1 MEYHH
6 ADGVYIYIY
15 MIYGLHGHDKCHAR
29 PQLGEAPKL
38 ELTTGL
44 MLQHGGFHVKG
55 VALNQPF

>member
-1 MEYHH
+1 MLM
-6 ADGVYIYIY
+6 GYIYIY